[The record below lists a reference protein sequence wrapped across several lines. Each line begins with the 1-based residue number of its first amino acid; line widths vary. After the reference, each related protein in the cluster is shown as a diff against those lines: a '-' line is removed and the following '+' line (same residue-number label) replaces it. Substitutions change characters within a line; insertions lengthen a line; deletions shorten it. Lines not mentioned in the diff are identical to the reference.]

1 MKAGRKR
8 DIGPW
13 VVVYLVGAVLGRN
26 ICHHAGWP
34 WWIGFTV
41 IPALFVLA
49 GMGLN
54 ALLGKS
60 GRRRASK
67 EKRPPRTRDPS

>member
-1 MKAGRKR
+1 MAFFGRKR
-8 DIGPW
+8 EILPW
-13 VVVYLVGAVLGRN
+13 VVVYLIGAVLGRN

-54 ALLGKS
+54 ALLGKRT
-60 GRRRASK
+60 GRSSK
-67 EKRPPRTRDPS
+67 QKRDPHP